1 MSLLPTFISKEVIAS
16 LTEEISSYQNGIYE
30 WGVDFETGQL
40 TGRMVDRKEHLKV
53 WIWKCLMTE
62 RFRYPIYSWAYG
74 SELEKYIGKVLTDE
88 YLMTDV
94 RLALEDALYIN
105 PDIKRIYNYTA
116 RMNAD
121 RLLISFD
128 VDSVYGKINIVD
140 FERDVSGRKAWYEA
154 EKAAS
159 GIGSGAIRLEINDDG
174 YLVLRKSRTTDRA
187 LRFEINSAGEL
198 VASMSKQFAQLAE
211 LNLNEATGELEAKV
225 HV

>member
-16 LTEEISSYQNGIYE
+16 LTEEISTYQNGIYE

-40 TGRMVDRKEHLKV
+40 TGRMVDRKEHVKT

-62 RFRYPIYSWAYG
+62 RFRYSIYTWAYG

-94 RLALEDALYIN
+94 RLALEDALCIN
-105 PDIKRIYNYTA
+105 PDIKRIYNYSA
-116 RMNAD
+116 RVEAD
-121 RLLISFD
+121 RLIISFD
-128 VDSVYGKINIVD
+128 VDTVYGKVNIVD

-154 EKAAS
+154 EKAAN
-159 GIGSGAIRLEINDDG
+159 GIHSGAIRLEIDDDG
-174 YLVLRKSRTTDRA
+174 YLVMHKGRTTDRA
-187 LRFEINSAGEL
+187 LKLAINSAGEL
-198 VASMSKQFAQLAE
+198 VATMSRQFAQTAKLTLDE
-211 LNLNEATGELEAKV
+211 STGQLEGKV